1 MVIETRAGVP
11 ARVLDEGLQRL
22 QTQIDEHSN
31 QIGLINVK
39 LDRMESNCGEFKA
52 TLSGLQTMMEERLP
66 KPAEPN
72 VNQASSSIRVQPS
85 FGEQLPTTPPST
97 HRLPIGAE
105 ERNGMPMRP
114 PNQDIRL
121 QPNQTRVGVQM
132 GEGMENGQ
140 NRPILGDFG
149 DPIEERRNVGNN
161 ARFMPPFQGHFDAP
175 YEEPWLGMRQGRQQG
190 QQAQLEPILGDFGDP
205 IEERRNVG
213 NNARFMPPFQGHF
226 DAPYEEPWLGMRQG
240 RQQAQLE
247 PILGDFGDPIEER
260 RNVGNNARQQ
270 GQQGRQAQPQ
280 RHASQ
285 AREPRNAPWPQ
296 GDVVEPWYDHG
307 GGKGNWGRARNYQG
321 PQDRDPYGKNQDP
334 LQRQQGRQAREPR
347 AMELEFPRFKGG
359 DPTSWMFR
367 AIQYFEYYQV
377 HDASKVMHASYHLD
391 DDALIWFQSCE
402 HDLGCWDNFAR
413 AIQLRFGPPS
423 YDDPMELLIKLKH
436 VNSIEEYKGLFE
448 SLSNRIRNLSSMH
461 KLNCFM
467 SGLKDEVRLAIKM
480 QGPRTLGEAYALA
493 KIQEQYLANVKRSTR
508 PSCEANKDN
517 WEQHS
522 SQQVAA
528 QFGPKVAAQI
538 DPKVA
543 ECDPK
548 VAAQIVPKV
557 AAQIVPK
564 VAAQIDPKVTAQL
577 DPKVA
582 VQFDP
587 KVAAQLNP
595 KVAAQMDPK
604 VVDPKPTSAKPTMTV
619 QKLTP
624 KQVLER
630 RRKGLCYNCDE
641 SWTMWHTCKAMKLY
655 LIEEVQEEEG
665 AYVTNDEEEEMVE
678 WCEERRNTKEESI
691 NNDIQVPSRY
701 WLIGRSP
708 LMKKQLEDSSSI
720 RPQQDHNLEDK
731 VFRWEG
737 QSKSKQHR
745 PGFELGNFYLP
756 AVLMTLG
763 KSGSLRALVPWK
775 EKFMVSA
782 LVMGAV
788 CKWHLRRLDKAAI
801 IEGTS
806 SIGQQEQ
813 VNLGNLCPVE
823 QVEDVKRFL
832 TLIPMW
838 TTFFVYSLVG
848 ATADTFF
855 IQQTSNLYSKI
866 PILAFFVLKS
876 SIRFIIQLLFW
887 SERARQQNVTRVRI
901 GIGMVC
907 SLLCCI
913 AAWQVEV
920 HRLEEIKR
928 LGLSANSDKEIPMSN
943 LWLLPQF
950 SLLGL
955 MEGFADEGLEEFFN
969 NHVMTKSMRSYGLSF
984 TDCILGFG
992 NFFTLPIVLQIRSWF
1007 KDTINESHLDKY
1019 FLTLAILSSLFL
1031 CFYVFVAFMCT
1042 YKEAPPSTRS
1052 YFRWRTWPAGAATRR
1067 HYARLE
1073 DEMDDMQS
1081 PPHVVNLESVEELS
1095 LLTHSFNEDEELFLD
1110 VEPNSHQD

>member
-1 MVIETRAGVP
+1 MVIETRGGAQIGV
-11 ARVLDEGLQRL
+11 LEGNMQGLQQQVVDNTGSIDRL
-22 QTQIDEHSN
+22 HLKVD
-31 QIGLINVK
+31 GLEVGMAEI
-39 LDRMESNCGEFKA
+39 RA
-52 TLSGLQTMMEERLP
+52 MMQEVLKRLP
-66 KPAEPN
+66 VVEQPAVQPREEEQIPH
-72 VNQASSSIRVQPS
+72 RVQANL
-85 FGEQLPTTPPST
+85 GEQIPITPPSI
-97 HRLPIGAE
+97 HRLPIGNALSIRAPNHE
-105 ERNGMPMRP
+105 VHVNPNQPRFSMPYDDPFEPRPKRLNGGVFLNPIVESLCGLGNARP
-114 PNQDIRL
+114 PPSFEGQCGLYGEEFWREK
-121 QPNQTRVGVQM
+121 RV
-132 GEGMENGQ
+132 
-140 NRPILGDFG
+140 P
-149 DPIEERRNVGNN
+149 
-161 ARFMPPFQGHFDAP
+161 
-175 YEEPWLGMRQGRQQG
+175 RQQQQFHTVG
-190 QQAQLEPILGDFGDP
+190 Q
-205 IEERRNVG
+205 
-213 NNARFMPPFQGHF
+213 
-226 DAPYEEPWLGMRQG
+226 
-240 RQQAQLE
+240 
-247 PILGDFGDPIEER
+247 
-260 RNVGNNARQQ
+260 
-270 GQQGRQAQPQ
+270 QAQPQ

-307 GGKGNWGRARNYQG
+307 RGRGNCGRARNYQG

-359 DPTSWMFR
+359 DSTSWMFR

-557 AAQIVPK
+557 AAQI
-564 VAAQIDPKVTAQL
+564 DPKVTAQL

-641 SWTMWHTCKAMKLY
+641 SWTMWHTCKAMKFY

-665 AYVTNDEEEEMVE
+665 AYVTNDEEEERVE

-691 NNDIQVPSRY
+691 NKDIQVPSRY

-737 QSKSKQHR
+737 Q
-745 PGFELGNFYLP
+745 
-756 AVLMTLG
+756 
-763 KSGSLRALVPWK
+763 
-775 EKFMVSA
+775 
-782 LVMGAV
+782 
-788 CKWHLRRLDKAAI
+788 C
-801 IEGTS
+801 
-806 SIGQQEQ
+806 
-813 VNLGNLCPVE
+813 
-823 QVEDVKRFL
+823 
-832 TLIPMW
+832 
-838 TTFFVYSLVG
+838 
-848 ATADTFF
+848 
-855 IQQTSNLYSKI
+855 
-866 PILAFFVLKS
+866 
-876 SIRFIIQLLFW
+876 
-887 SERARQQNVTRVRI
+887 
-901 GIGMVC
+901 
-907 SLLCCI
+907 
-913 AAWQVEV
+913 
-920 HRLEEIKR
+920 
-928 LGLSANSDKEIPMSN
+928 
-943 LWLLPQF
+943 
-950 SLLGL
+950 
-955 MEGFADEGLEEFFN
+955 
-969 NHVMTKSMRSYGLSF
+969 
-984 TDCILGFG
+984 
-992 NFFTLPIVLQIRSWF
+992 
-1007 KDTINESHLDKY
+1007 
-1019 FLTLAILSSLFL
+1019 
-1031 CFYVFVAFMCT
+1031 
-1042 YKEAPPSTRS
+1042 
-1052 YFRWRTWPAGAATRR
+1052 
-1067 HYARLE
+1067 
-1073 DEMDDMQS
+1073 
-1081 PPHVVNLESVEELS
+1081 
-1095 LLTHSFNEDEELFLD
+1095 
-1110 VEPNSHQD
+1110 

>member
-1 MVIETRAGVP
+1 MVMETRGGAQIGVLNEN
-11 ARVLDEGLQRL
+11 VQGIQQQL
-22 QTQIDEHSN
+22 DEHSN
-31 QIGLINVK
+31 QFGLINVK
-39 LDRMESNCGEFKA
+39 LDRMESNFGEFKA
-52 TLSGLQTMMEERLP
+52 TLSGFQSTLSGFQSTFSGFQSMMEERLP

-85 FGEQLPTTPPST
+85 FGEQLPTTPLST

-132 GEGMENGQ
+132 GEGLHHLLKANMGCMVKN
-140 NRPILGDFG
+140 I
-149 DPIEERRNVGNN
+149 
-161 ARFMPPFQGHFDAP
+161 
-175 YEEPWLGMRQGRQQG
+175 GMRKGFLRQQSQG
-190 QQAQLEPILGDFGDP
+190 QQAQ
-205 IEERRNVG
+205 
-213 NNARFMPPFQGHF
+213 
-226 DAPYEEPWLGMRQG
+226 
-240 RQQAQLE
+240 
-247 PILGDFGDPIEER
+247 
-260 RNVGNNARQQ
+260 
-270 GQQGRQAQPQ
+270 PQ
-280 RHASQ
+280 RRASQ

-461 KLNCFM
+461 KLSCFM

-493 KIQEQYLANVKRSTR
+493 KIQEQYLANVKGSTR
-508 PSCEANKDN
+508 PSYEANKDN
-517 WEQHS
+517 WEQYS
-522 SQQVAA
+522 SQEVAA
-528 QFGPKVAAQI
+528 QFVPKVATQF

-543 ECDPK
+543 
-548 VAAQIVPKV
+548 
-557 AAQIVPK
+557 
-564 VAAQIDPKVTAQL
+564 TQL

-595 KVAAQMDPK
+595 K
-604 VVDPKPTSAKPTMTV
+604 
-619 QKLTP
+619 LTP
-624 KQVLER
+624 KQMLER

-665 AYVTNDEEEEMVE
+665 AYVTSDEEEERVE

-691 NNDIQVPSRY
+691 NKDIQVPSRY

-708 LMKKQLEDSSSI
+708 LMKKHLTKKQLEDSSSI

-737 QSKSKQHR
+737 Q
-745 PGFELGNFYLP
+745 
-756 AVLMTLG
+756 
-763 KSGSLRALVPWK
+763 
-775 EKFMVSA
+775 
-782 LVMGAV
+782 
-788 CKWHLRRLDKAAI
+788 C
-801 IEGTS
+801 
-806 SIGQQEQ
+806 
-813 VNLGNLCPVE
+813 
-823 QVEDVKRFL
+823 
-832 TLIPMW
+832 
-838 TTFFVYSLVG
+838 
-848 ATADTFF
+848 
-855 IQQTSNLYSKI
+855 
-866 PILAFFVLKS
+866 
-876 SIRFIIQLLFW
+876 
-887 SERARQQNVTRVRI
+887 
-901 GIGMVC
+901 
-907 SLLCCI
+907 
-913 AAWQVEV
+913 
-920 HRLEEIKR
+920 
-928 LGLSANSDKEIPMSN
+928 
-943 LWLLPQF
+943 
-950 SLLGL
+950 
-955 MEGFADEGLEEFFN
+955 
-969 NHVMTKSMRSYGLSF
+969 
-984 TDCILGFG
+984 
-992 NFFTLPIVLQIRSWF
+992 
-1007 KDTINESHLDKY
+1007 
-1019 FLTLAILSSLFL
+1019 
-1031 CFYVFVAFMCT
+1031 
-1042 YKEAPPSTRS
+1042 
-1052 YFRWRTWPAGAATRR
+1052 
-1067 HYARLE
+1067 
-1073 DEMDDMQS
+1073 
-1081 PPHVVNLESVEELS
+1081 
-1095 LLTHSFNEDEELFLD
+1095 
-1110 VEPNSHQD
+1110 

>member
-1 MVIETRAGVP
+1 
-11 ARVLDEGLQRL
+11 
-22 QTQIDEHSN
+22 
-31 QIGLINVK
+31 
-39 LDRMESNCGEFKA
+39 MESNFGEFKA
-52 TLSGLQTMMEERLP
+52 TLSGFQSTFYGFQSMMEERLP

-72 VNQASSSIRVQPS
+72 VNQASSSIRVQPSSSIRVQPS

-105 ERNGMPMRP
+105 ERNAMPMRP

-149 DPIEERRNVGNN
+149 DPIEERRMWGTMLGEKEGGNN
-161 ARFMPPFQGHFDAP
+161 ARFMPQFQGHFDAP

-190 QQAQLEPILGDFGDP
+190 QQG
-205 IEERRNVG
+205 
-213 NNARFMPPFQGHF
+213 
-226 DAPYEEPWLGMRQG
+226 
-240 RQQAQLE
+240 QQAQLE
-247 PILGDFGDPIEER
+247 PILGDFGDSIASKQQP
-260 RNVGNNARQQ
+260 Q
-270 GQQGRQAQPQ
+270 GQQAQPQ

-391 DDALIWFQSCE
+391 DDALIWFKSCE

-557 AAQIVPK
+557 AAQIFPK
-564 VAAQIDPKVTAQL
+564 VAAQIDPKVAECDPKVAAQIVPKVAAQVDPKVIAQL

-624 KQVLER
+624 KQMLER

-665 AYVTNDEEEEMVE
+665 AYVTSYEEEERVE

-691 NNDIQVPSRY
+691 NKDIQVPSRY

-708 LMKKQLEDSSSI
+708 LMKKHLTKKQLEDSSSI

-737 QSKSKQHR
+737 Q
-745 PGFELGNFYLP
+745 
-756 AVLMTLG
+756 
-763 KSGSLRALVPWK
+763 
-775 EKFMVSA
+775 
-782 LVMGAV
+782 
-788 CKWHLRRLDKAAI
+788 C
-801 IEGTS
+801 
-806 SIGQQEQ
+806 
-813 VNLGNLCPVE
+813 
-823 QVEDVKRFL
+823 
-832 TLIPMW
+832 
-838 TTFFVYSLVG
+838 
-848 ATADTFF
+848 
-855 IQQTSNLYSKI
+855 
-866 PILAFFVLKS
+866 
-876 SIRFIIQLLFW
+876 
-887 SERARQQNVTRVRI
+887 
-901 GIGMVC
+901 
-907 SLLCCI
+907 
-913 AAWQVEV
+913 
-920 HRLEEIKR
+920 
-928 LGLSANSDKEIPMSN
+928 
-943 LWLLPQF
+943 
-950 SLLGL
+950 
-955 MEGFADEGLEEFFN
+955 
-969 NHVMTKSMRSYGLSF
+969 
-984 TDCILGFG
+984 
-992 NFFTLPIVLQIRSWF
+992 
-1007 KDTINESHLDKY
+1007 
-1019 FLTLAILSSLFL
+1019 
-1031 CFYVFVAFMCT
+1031 
-1042 YKEAPPSTRS
+1042 
-1052 YFRWRTWPAGAATRR
+1052 
-1067 HYARLE
+1067 
-1073 DEMDDMQS
+1073 
-1081 PPHVVNLESVEELS
+1081 
-1095 LLTHSFNEDEELFLD
+1095 
-1110 VEPNSHQD
+1110 